1 MSEQYVYQH
10 GTLGGLMESLMAGT
24 AEIGTLLT
32 QGDFGIWTLEGSNG
46 EITILEGEELTPYA
60 AVTRFQEDGAFPVST
75 ETDENIKAQI
85 LEKISPNFFAAIKIS
100 GLFAKMHVR
109 VAPKQEKPYPPFVEA
124 ARNQP
129 EFTAENIQGT
139 VVGFFTPKLFH
150 GASAAGFHLHFIS
163 EDHQFGGHILDFG
176 IKQGTVSWMETAELR
191 QHFPVHD
198 ADYRNKEIDI
208 AKALSAIEEA
218 E

>member
-1 MSEQYVYQH
+1 
-10 GTLGGLMESLMAGT
+10 
-24 AEIGTLLT
+24 
-32 QGDFGIWTLEGSNG
+32 
-46 EITILEGEELTPYA
+46 
-60 AVTRFQEDGAFPVST
+60 
-75 ETDENIKAQI
+75 
-85 LEKISPNFFAAIKIS
+85 
-100 GLFAKMHVR
+100 MHVR

-191 QHFPVHD
+191 QHFQFMMLIIGIKKLILQKLCPQLKK
-198 ADYRNKEIDI
+198 RNN
-208 AKALSAIEEA
+208 
-218 E
+218 